1 MIHRRDKPDQ
11 RNRQHDI
18 EISKHESKRPWRVQN
33 RTVDEQHANHQCGRR
48 SRHDRHRPREQVAK
62 EYEQQQVRSGHESQD
77 LDGQSSRPQ
86 IDLLR
91 GKSGR
96 RRFAGQFILAKRAA
110 DHVTGEINVA
120 GIAMLHADAP
130 FSTCTPAM
138 FIRPLMPCAARIRHR
153 FLMTFRSW

>member
-33 RTVDEQHANHQCGRR
+33 RTVDEQHADDQRGCRCTDNRY
-48 SRHDRHRPREQVAK
+48 RPRKQIAEEAM
-62 EYEQQQVRSGHESQD
+62 QQQNRAGYKRDD
-77 LDGQSSRPQ
+77 LHRQTPRTQ

-91 GKSGR
+91 GECGGR
-96 RRFAGQFILAKRAA
+96 GLAVQFVLAERATGHIA
-110 DHVTGEINVA
+110 GEIDAA

-138 FIRPLMPCAARIRHR
+138 FIRPLMPCVARIRHR